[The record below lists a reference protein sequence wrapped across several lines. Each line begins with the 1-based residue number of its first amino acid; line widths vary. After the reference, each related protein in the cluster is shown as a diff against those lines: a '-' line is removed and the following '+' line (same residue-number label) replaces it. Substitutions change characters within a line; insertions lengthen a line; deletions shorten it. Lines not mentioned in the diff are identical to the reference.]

1 MANVANPRK
10 QFKFEIDIQG
20 VNQFKV
26 QKVTRPKSS
35 VEVVEHGDTNYNV
48 GTAGKI
54 KFDNATLEVIK
65 SSPGRDEWAWDW
77 LMSVQNPETGT
88 GGLPLS
94 YKRNIVVR
102 ELDSADNT
110 ISTEIWYGCFPVELE
125 KGELDRTKSDNIMDK
140 VVLWVD
146 RVKVL

>member
-10 QFKFEIDIQG
+10 QFKFAIDIQG

-54 KFDNATLEVIK
+54 KFV
-65 SSPGRDEWAWDW
+65 PG
-77 LMSVQNPETGT
+77 
-88 GGLPLS
+88 
-94 YKRNIVVR
+94 
-102 ELDSADNT
+102 
-110 ISTEIWYGCFPVELE
+110 PVEVA
-125 KGELDRTKSDNIMDK
+125 R
-140 VVLWVD
+140 
-146 RVKVL
+146 